1 MNMSEGLFDLL
12 VGLLVRSSL
21 LLAAGG
27 MASILLTRRSA
38 STQAFVLTMV
48 LAGCLALPA
57 AMAMGPAVEVPIP
70 ALQVAAATSTSDGSP
85 RPIAGAA
92 DPVSESLARA
102 PMPAISYH
110 LADASGSQV
119 PAGRVVPALPLSTWA
134 GLIWLAGT
142 VAIGARLVLGHI
154 GLRRLVRRTR
164 PTLDESWTP
173 LVRRVC
179 TELRLGRRVAVR
191 VSPELSVPIVAG
203 LIRPTVVLPEEA
215 EDWPVAFRRD
225 VLRHELAHAARRDA
239 VGQLAG
245 RLACAAYWFN
255 PLVWTIA
262 ARASTMRERACDDAV
277 LEAGSRASEYAS
289 RLLALVCL
297 EAGRSSP
304 PAALAIATPS
314 RLHQRIVRVLDPS
327 TRRGRLGR
335 VAGAGTACLALILVA
350 AVGVVRPVGVAA
362 ADGAGDVAGDVGR
375 GFSPGEEDRS
385 AGSDRLRQGY
395 GESARAIAKA
405 EGPAYVDGPAY
416 VAKQAPAS
424 TICSGRLRRSSS
436 STNDDDGVRRWRVQ
450 LEGDTCDIDLRVD
463 GRIEFNA
470 DFTDVASLD
479 QAGQFRL
486 DATTDGVRRYLEIRS
501 RGGTLERIYRV
512 DGRDQAWDA
521 AARDWFAQFLI
532 ALDRRTAVGVDVRL
546 PHLLQQGGAGAVFAE
561 TALMPSDHAR
571 TKYYS
576 RLLDSTTVSAA
587 ERRQLIEQAAQLTDS
602 DHYASEVIT
611 RVVRQGRLQDPGE
624 RDAVVAMIR
633 RMDSDH
639 YRAEAVKALGG
650 GPLTSEQAAAILDV
664 LSSMDSDH
672 YRHQVLT
679 ALVAAAPAEVD
690 LTMAASVI
698 RQMDSD
704 HYQAESVKE
713 LSRRRPGG
721 IQVSALL
728 PLVGEMDSD
737 HYQREVLRE
746 LLRER
751 LPEADLLT
759 AVGLIDGMDS
769 DHYQAEALQDV
780 LRNGGATDRVR
791 EAVRASAN
799 SLSRH
804 YRQQVLNR
812 IGG

>member
-1 MNMSEGLFDLL
+1 MTDGLFDLL

-27 MASILLTRRSA
+27 TASILLRRRSA

-48 LAGCLALPA
+48 LAGSLALPA
-57 AMAMGPAVEVPIP
+57 TMAMGPAVEVPIP
-70 ALQVAAATSTSDGSP
+70 ALQAAAALSTSDGPP

-92 DPVSESLARA
+92 DPVSESLAPA
-102 PMPAISYH
+102 PMPSTSH
-110 LADASGSQV
+110 HEADASGSQV
-119 PAGRVVPALPLSTWA
+119 PAGRAVPAWPLSTWA

-142 VAIGARLVLGHI
+142 LAICARLVFGHI
-154 GLRRLVRRTR
+154 GLLRLVRRAR

-173 LVRRVC
+173 LVRRVR

-239 VGQLAG
+239 VGQFAG

-335 VAGAGTACLALILVA
+335 VAGAGTACLALIFVA
-350 AVGVVRPVGVAA
+350 AVGAVRPVGVA
-362 ADGAGDVAGDVGR
+362 AGDVAGDVGR
-375 GFSPGEEDRS
+375 GFSPGDQDRS
-385 AGSDRLRQGY
+385 AGPEGPAYVDGPAHV
-395 GESARAIAKA
+395 GGAAGP

-416 VAKQAPAS
+416 VAAQAPAS

-450 LEGDTCDIDLRVD
+450 LEGETCDVDLRVD
-463 GRIEFNA
+463 GRIEFTS

-486 DATTDGVRRYLEIRS
+486 EATIDGVRRYLEIRS

-571 TKYYS
+571 TRYYS
-576 RLLDSTTVSAA
+576 RLLDSTTMSAA

-611 RVVRQGRLQDPGE
+611 RVVRQGRLQDPRE

-650 GPLTSEQAAAILDV
+650 GPLSSEQAAAILDV

-672 YRHQVLT
+672 YRHEVLS
-679 ALVAAAPAEVD
+679 ALVAATPAEVD

-713 LSRRRPGG
+713 LSRRRPGVT
-721 IQVSALL
+721 QVSALL
-728 PLVGEMDSD
+728 PLVGEMDSA

-751 LPEADLLT
+751 LPEEDLLT
-759 AVGLIDGMDS
+759 AVRLIDGMDS
-769 DHYQAEALQDV
+769 DHYQADALQDV
-780 LRNGGATDRVR
+780 LRNGGVTDRVR